1 MNFLNKYLTIAIYVL
16 IALTAINSCNS
27 CSSKK
32 ESQRLRKDVDSL
44 SVVIKTMDNTMKS
57 SYDKKEL
64 DIRMAIEGYEVSKR
78 MLYDNNTVV
87 RTTQRPD
94 DIIIGYDNKI
104 KELRAKLQ

>member
-16 IALTAINSCNS
+16 IVITMLNGCNS
-27 CSSKK
+27 CAG
-32 ESQRLRKDVDSL
+32 RKDVTRLKKEVDSL
-44 SVVIKTMDNTMKS
+44 TIAVNDLKKD
-57 SYDKKEL
+57 SYSKAEL
-64 DIRMAIEGYEVSKR
+64 TTRFSIEGLEISKR

-104 KELRAKLQ
+104 KELRAKLHE

>member
-16 IALTAINSCNS
+16 IALTMLNGCNS
-27 CSSKK
+27 CQGRKEVQRLKK
-32 ESQRLRKDVDSL
+32 EVDSL
-44 SVVIKTMDNTMKS
+44 TVSVNDMKKQTYS
-57 SYDKKEL
+57 KKEL
-64 DIRMAIEGYEVSKR
+64 DTRISIEGYEISKR

-104 KELRAKLQ
+104 KELRAKINE